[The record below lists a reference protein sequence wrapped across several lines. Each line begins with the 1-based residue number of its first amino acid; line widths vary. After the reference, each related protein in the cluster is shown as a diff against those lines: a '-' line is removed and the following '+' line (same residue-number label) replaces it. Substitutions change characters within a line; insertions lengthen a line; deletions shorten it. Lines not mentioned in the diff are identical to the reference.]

1 MLFLRRPSASA
12 IDRFLRESRDLPL
25 SYGPVGIVNDDKT
38 CAHDHSGRRVDEQV
52 ITIGRGARDLSRA
65 YSALIAWA
73 QFDIGWVELFP
84 RHAPIHPGTVVG
96 VLIRHL
102 GMWSLNGCR
111 VVYTLGDDR
120 SRFGF
125 AYGTLTNHEE
135 AGEELFEVFL
145 DPHTEEVRYRI
156 RAISWPYAPIAH
168 VGQPIVRML
177 QRRFRRDSALAMQ
190 RTLSVPEV
198 PEVPVRGSHNPEP

>member
-1 MLFLRRPSASA
+1 MMFLRRPSPSA
-12 IDRFLRESRDLPL
+12 IERFLRESRDLPL
-25 SYGPVGIVNDDKT
+25 SYSPIGIVNDTSAAKPER
-38 CAHDHSGRRVDEQV
+38 GRTGHRVDEQV
-52 ITIGRGARDLSRA
+52 VTIGRGAPDLARA
-65 YSALIAWA
+65 YSALVAWT

-102 GMWSLNGCR
+102 GIWSLNGCR
-111 VVYTLGDDR
+111 VVYTIGDDR

-145 DPHTEEVRYRI
+145 DPQTDEVRYRI
-156 RAISWPYAPIAH
+156 RAISWPYAAMAH
-168 VGQPIVRML
+168 VGQPIVRRL
-177 QRRFRRDSALAMQ
+177 QARFRRDSARAMQ
-190 RTLSVPEV
+190 RATTLTSSI
-198 PEVPVRGSHNPEP
+198 R